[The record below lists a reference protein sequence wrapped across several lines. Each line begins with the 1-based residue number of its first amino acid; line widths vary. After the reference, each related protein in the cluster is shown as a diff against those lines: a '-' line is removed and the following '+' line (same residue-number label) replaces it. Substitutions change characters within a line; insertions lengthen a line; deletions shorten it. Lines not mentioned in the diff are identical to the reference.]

1 MNNGDCKSE
10 ENENKCVKKENYN
23 ERASSKERK
32 KERKKEKR
40 EKERKKRERK
50 KERKKERKGQ
60 NMEMEVDVLV
70 ISSVGTRVGATAERD
85 RNTWLPLRDPGHRY
99 FSLSFSFSLLSLSSS
114 LL

>member
-23 ERASSKERK
+23 ERASSNERK

-40 EKERKKRERK
+40 EKEKRE